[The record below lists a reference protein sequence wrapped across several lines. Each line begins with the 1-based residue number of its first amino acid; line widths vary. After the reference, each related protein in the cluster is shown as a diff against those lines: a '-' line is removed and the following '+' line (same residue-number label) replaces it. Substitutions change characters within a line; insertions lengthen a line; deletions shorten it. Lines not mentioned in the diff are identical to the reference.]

1 MAGKKNMTLKLLK
14 DTIRKTVD
22 PLEAAILGSDYFLL
36 QRSLN
41 YPGKL
46 NVIWQDIQ
54 LRLRSRSSTVQPE
67 ITFLLYSK
75 ACERLLVPVILNL
88 LKCPEVK
95 EKGIQVN
102 LVVIFG
108 IHRLKLLPSNL
119 QQLQMLGCLVQT
131 DYFSLI
137 RACHQPKQ
145 KLVVLCLD
153 HRRPYVHHFWG
164 VDTVDTLKRFGVKT
178 LSIQHGGTRA
188 DSVEDLA
195 SAASDIVLV
204 WGKRVYREIVEKYRG
219 DSQRFRVVGNPLHDR
234 LAQINPSESLE
245 RLTESYPMLQS
256 QLPQKRIILL
266 ATTLQAEYAA
276 WSDEQALYRQYMQQ
290 IYNDLDFSKYVLVVK
305 MHPLDSLS
313 PNIYRD
319 EIPNAQVESSVIV
332 VEPSVTE
339 LDVYSLLSIS
349 ELLITRASTVA
360 EEALIMGRRVVA
372 FDLMPEGPSR
382 NYKHLEEYG
391 DFTTVY
397 KDTEPVLGTVID
409 QVISQSGQEGSS
421 DHQSKIIEELTYCLD
436 GKSTDRATYEILHYL
451 FKADFDNSQDSNHS
465 RAKDLGE
472 LSERL
477 PC

>member
-1 MAGKKNMTLKLLK
+1 MALKLLK
-14 DTIRKTVD
+14 DTIRKATD
-22 PLEAAILGSDYFLL
+22 PLEATVLGNDYFLL
-36 QRSLN
+36 QQSLN
-41 YPGKL
+41 YPDKF

-54 LRLRSRSSTVQPE
+54 LRLRSRSNTFQPE

-75 ACERLLVPVILNL
+75 ACERLLVPIILDL
-88 LKCPEVK
+88 LKRPEVK

-102 LVVIFG
+102 LIVLFG
-108 IHRLKLLPSNL
+108 IHRLKLSPSNL
-119 QQLQMLGCLVQT
+119 EKLQALGCPVQT

-137 RACHQPKQ
+137 RACHQPEQ

-153 HRRPYVHHFWG
+153 HRRPYVYHFWG
-164 VDTVDTLKRFGVKT
+164 VETVDTLKRFGVRT

-204 WGKRVYREIVEKYRG
+204 WGKRVYREIVEKYGG
-219 DSQRFRVVGNPLHDR
+219 DPQRFRIVGNPLHDR
-234 LAQINPSESLE
+234 LAQINPDEALKK
-245 RLTESYPMLQS
+245 LTDRYPTLQS

-290 IYNDLDFSKYVLVVK
+290 IYSNLDFSKYILLVK

-319 EIPNAQVESSVIV
+319 EIPNAQIESSVV
-332 VEPSVTE
+332 VIEPSVTE

-372 FDLMPEGPSR
+372 FDLMPEGPSK

-397 KDTEPVLGTVID
+397 QDAKPDLETVID
-409 QVISQSGQEGSS
+409 QVMSQSVQEGSS
-421 DHQSKIIEELTYCLD
+421 DHQSTIVKELTHCLD
-436 GKSTDRATYEILHYL
+436 GKSTDRATNEILHHL
-451 FKADFDNSQDSNHS
+451 FKPDLISDQDNNHS
-465 RAKDLGE
+465 RTKNLGDLH
-472 LSERL
+472 ERL
-477 PC
+477 RC